1 MGESLRF
8 IATPNPQEVLLAV
21 DCKVINLTPAKIAA
35 AKGQTLADLRDIADS
50 RAPAEWNEYVMLG
63 WDDSQRE
70 GHLTAVFGA
79 PKDNDTDVSV
89 IPAPFKT
96 EHTTVDYTWP
106 AVVGE
111 LYFSYDKAAPVSIG
125 STVRPRLYDRPVLR
139 ERQTIA
145 SKVLIEKFTSNVS
158 FPAKF
163 FDIEQP
169 MPTPIAWNFT
179 GVTSNNILCLHP
191 NVEIEFEG
199 EEMYKSCVKGDA
211 LPFSSARRFPA
222 TNFKDWAPFVLV
234 VRSAE
239 ANFLKYYERHTIYP
253 PFGKFSYA

>member
-1 MGESLRF
+1 MRF

-21 DCKVINLTPAKIAA
+21 DCKVINLTPDKIAG
-35 AKGQTLADLRDIADS
+35 AKGQTLAALREIADS
-50 RAPAEWNEYVMLG
+50 RAPMEWNDYVMLG

-79 PKDNDTDVSV
+79 PKSNDSAPNS
-89 IPAPFKT
+89 IPAPYET
-96 EHTTVDYTWP
+96 ETVTVDYTWP

-111 LYFSYDKAAPVSIG
+111 LYFSYDKSATVSLG
-125 STVRPRLYDRPVLR
+125 TASRPRLYDRPVLR
-139 ERQTIA
+139 ERQTTA
-145 SKVLIEKFTSNVS
+145 SKVVIEKFTSNVA
-158 FPAKF
+158 FPDRF

-191 NVEIEFEG
+191 TIEIEFEG
-199 EEMYKSCVKGDA
+199 EEMFKSCVKGDA
-211 LPFSSARRFPA
+211 LPFSSARKFPA
-222 TNFKDWAPFVLV
+222 TNFKDWEPFVLAV
-234 VRSAE
+234 KSAE

-253 PFGKFSYA
+253 PFCKFSYA